1 MTSALGAGAALR
13 PPFLRPDVSGLFASL
28 RAAGALGCVAVVSHA
43 EGSTYSKPGALMLF
57 AADGRQAG
65 LLSGGCL
72 EGDLADRAARVMQTG
87 LPEVVHYDARDV
99 EQDVLF
105 GLAFGCEGLLRIHL
119 LPLGTQQGYEP
130 LATLA
135 AATAAGQGVVW
146 GLFTAGPRNG
156 QVLVATAALQ
166 AHTPLNGWTLP
177 GGHAALA
184 GGVAAGVPGGVP
196 GGMAADEEL
205 LLLRMAPVPRL
216 LLLGAGAEAPA
227 LAAGA
232 LALGWQ
238 VTVLD
243 HRASWASPARFTA
256 GVEVRT
262 LDPREPIAAVA
273 PAMPVGAVLPAADAA
288 VVMAHHLEVDAAWLA
303 RLAETQSPWIGL
315 LGPAAR
321 RGRLLARI
329 GLQSPAFAGR
339 VQGPVGLPV
348 GARTPEEIAL
358 SILAAA
364 QQAVAAQGNG

>member
-1 MTSALGAGAALR
+1 
-13 PPFLRPDVSGLFASL
+13 
-28 RAAGALGCVAVVSHA
+28 VAVVSHA

-119 LPLGTQQGYEP
+119 LPLGPQQGYEP
-130 LATLA
+130 LTTLA

-146 GLFTAGPRNG
+146 GLFTAGPRDG
-156 QVLVATAALQ
+156 QVLAAAAALQ

-184 GGVAAGVPGGVP
+184 GGASGA
-196 GGMAADEEL
+196 MAADEEL

-238 VTVLD
+238 VTVMD

-262 LDPREPIAAVA
+262 FDPREPIAAAA
-273 PAMPVGAVLPAADAA
+273 PSMPVGAVLPAVDAA

-303 RLAETQSPWIGL
+303 RLAETQTPWIGL

-339 VQGPVGLPV
+339 VQGPVGLAV

-364 QQAVAAQGNG
+364 QQAVAAQGNS

>member
-13 PPFLRPDVSGLFASL
+13 PPYLRPDVSGLFAAL
-28 RAAGALGCVAVVSHA
+28 RAKGLGGCVAVVSHA

-72 EGDLADRAARVMQTG
+72 EGDLADRAARVMRSG

-119 LPLGTQQGYEP
+119 LPLGPTQGYEP

-135 AATAAGQGVVW
+135 AATAAGQGALW

-156 QVLVATAALQ
+156 QVVVAATALQ
-166 AHTPLNGWTLP
+166 VHGPLSGWTLP

-184 GGVAAGVPGGVP
+184 SGV
-196 GGMAADEEL
+196 AADEEL

-243 HRASWASPARFTA
+243 HRSSWATPARFAA
-256 GVEVRT
+256 GVEVST
-262 LDPREPIAAVA
+262 FDPREPIAAVE
-273 PAMPVGAVLPAADAA
+273 PAASVGPALPAADAA

-303 RLAETQSPWIGL
+303 HLAETQTPWIGL

-364 QQAVAAQGNG
+364 QQAVAGQGNS

>member
-1 MTSALGAGAALR
+1 MTFALGAGAALR
-13 PPFLRPDVSGLFASL
+13 PPYLRPDVSGLFAAL
-28 RAAGALGCVAVVSHA
+28 RAAGAVGCVAVVSHA

-87 LPEVVHYDARDV
+87 VPEVVHYDARDV

-119 LPLGTQQGYEP
+119 LPLGPQQGYEP

-146 GLFTAGPRNG
+146 GLFTAGPRDG
-156 QVLVATAALQ
+156 QVLVATTALQ
-166 AHTPLNGWTLP
+166 AHLPVQGWTLP

-184 GGVAAGVPGGVP
+184 AGMV
-196 GGMAADEEL
+196 ADEEL

-232 LALGWQ
+232 LALGWK

-243 HRASWASPARFTA
+243 HRSSWASPARFAA
-256 GVEVRT
+256 GVAVRT
-262 LDPREPIAAVA
+262 LDPREPLVAPEPVAAVVSA
-273 PAMPVGAVLPAADAA
+273 LPAADAA

-303 RLAETQSPWIGL
+303 RLAETQTPWIGL

>member
-1 MTSALGAGAALR
+1 MTIALGAGAALR
-13 PPFLRPDVSGLFASL
+13 PPYLRPDVSGLFAAL
-28 RAAGALGCVAVVSHA
+28 RAAGAVGCVAVVSHA

-87 LPEVVHYDARDV
+87 VPEVVHYDARDV

-119 LPLGTQQGYEP
+119 LPLGPQQGYEP

-146 GLFTAGPRNG
+146 GLFTAGPRDG
-156 QVLVATAALQ
+156 QVLVATTALQ
-166 AHTPLNGWTLP
+166 AHLPVQGWTLP

-184 GGVAAGVPGGVP
+184 AGMV
-196 GGMAADEEL
+196 ADEEL

-232 LALGWQ
+232 LALGWK

-243 HRASWASPARFTA
+243 HRSSWASPARFAA
-256 GVEVRT
+256 GVAVRT
-262 LDPREPIAAVA
+262 LDPREPLVAPEPVAAVVSA
-273 PAMPVGAVLPAADAA
+273 LPAADAA

-303 RLAETQSPWIGL
+303 RLAETQTPWIGL

>member
-13 PPFLRPDVSGLFASL
+13 PPFLRPDVSGLFAAL
-28 RAAGALGCVAVVSHA
+28 RMTGAVGCVAVVSHA

-72 EGDLADRAARVMQTG
+72 EGDLADRAARVMRSGT
-87 LPEVVHYDARDV
+87 PEVVHYDARDV

-119 LPLGTQQGYEP
+119 LPLGPQQEYEP

-135 AATAAGQGVVW
+135 AATTAGQGVVW

-156 QVLVATAALQ
+156 QVLVAATALQ
-166 AHTPLNGWTLP
+166 THTPLNGWTLP
-177 GGHAALA
+177 GGHAAL
-184 GGVAAGVPGGVP
+184 VAGV
-196 GGMAADEEL
+196 AADEEL

-243 HRASWASPARFTA
+243 HRSSWASPARFAT
-256 GVEVRT
+256 GVVVRT
-262 LDPREPIAAVA
+262 VDPREPTATVESSASGV
-273 PAMPVGAVLPAADAA
+273 PALPSADAA

-303 RLAETQSPWIGL
+303 CLAKTQTPWIGL

>member
-1 MTSALGAGAALR
+1 MSSALGAGAARR
-13 PPFLRPDVSGLFASL
+13 PPFLRPDVLALFTAL
-28 RAAGALGCVAVVSHA
+28 RATGGTGCVAVVTLA

-57 AADGRQAG
+57 AGDGRQAG

-72 EGDLADRAARVMQTG
+72 EGDLADRAARVMTSG
-87 LPEVVHYDARDV
+87 KPEVVHYDARDV

-119 LPLGTQQGYEP
+119 LPLGVQQGYEP

-135 AATAAGQGVVW
+135 GAAAAGLGALW
-146 GLFTAGPRNG
+146 GLFTAGPRSG
-156 QVLVATAALQ
+156 ECLVAPAALQ
-166 AHTPLNGWTLP
+166 PHVSPAGWNLP
-177 GGHAALA
+177 GGHAAW
-184 GGVAAGVPGGVP
+184 GQGTAAG
-196 GGMAADEEL
+196 EEL
-205 LLLRMAPVPRL
+205 LVLRMAPVPRL
-216 LLLGAGAEAPA
+216 LVLGAGAEAPA

-238 VTVLD
+238 VQVLD
-243 HRASWASPARFTA
+243 HRASWASASRFA
-256 GVEVRT
+256 SGVAVGT
-262 LDPREPIAAVA
+262 FDPRDEGEAGP
-273 PAMPVGAVLPAADAA
+273 LPPADAA

-303 RLAETQSPWIGL
+303 RLVGTQTPWIGL

-329 GLQSPAFAGR
+329 GAQAPAFAGR
-339 VQGPVGLPV
+339 LQGPVGLPV

-364 QQAVAAQGNG
+364 QQAVADQGNA

>member
-13 PPFLRPDVSGLFASL
+13 PPYLRPDVSGLFATL
-28 RAAGALGCVAVVSHA
+28 RLAGAVGCVAVVSHA

-72 EGDLADRAARVMQTG
+72 EGDLADRAARVMHSG

-119 LPLGTQQGYEP
+119 LPLGPQQGYEP

-146 GLFTAGPRNG
+146 GLFTAGPRDG
-156 QVLVATAALQ
+156 QVLVAPTALQ
-166 AHTPLNGWTLP
+166 AHTPVQGWTLP

-184 GGVAAGVPGGVP
+184 GGMAGGMP

-205 LLLRMAPVPRL
+205 LLLRLAPVPRL

-243 HRASWASPARFTA
+243 HRSSWASPARFAA

-262 LDPREPIAAVA
+262 VDPREPIAAVEPSA
-273 PAMPVGAVLPAADAA
+273 SGVPALPAADAA

-303 RLAETQSPWIGL
+303 CLAETHTPWIGL

>member
-1 MTSALGAGAALR
+1 
-13 PPFLRPDVSGLFASL
+13 
-28 RAAGALGCVAVVSHA
+28 
-43 EGSTYSKPGALMLF
+43 
-57 AADGRQAG
+57 
-65 LLSGGCL
+65 
-72 EGDLADRAARVMQTG
+72 
-87 LPEVVHYDARDV
+87 
-99 EQDVLF
+99 
-105 GLAFGCEGLLRIHL
+105 
-119 LPLGTQQGYEP
+119 
-130 LATLA
+130 
-135 AATAAGQGVVW
+135 VVW

-184 GGVAAGVPGGVP
+184 GGASGT
-196 GGMAADEEL
+196 MAADEEL

-243 HRASWASPARFTA
+243 HRSSWASPARFAA

-262 LDPREPIAAVA
+262 FDPREPIAAVEPSA
-273 PAMPVGAVLPAADAA
+273 SVGPVLPAADAA

-303 RLAETQSPWIGL
+303 HLAETPPPWIGL

>member
-13 PPFLRPDVSGLFASL
+13 PPYLRPDVSGLFGAL
-28 RAAGALGCVAVVSHA
+28 RASGAVGCVAVVSHA

-87 LPEVVHYDARDV
+87 LVEVVHYDARDV

-119 LPLGTQQGYEP
+119 LPLGPQQGYEP

-135 AATAAGQGVVW
+135 AATRAGQGALW

-156 QVLVATAALQ
+156 QVLVAPSLLE

-184 GGVAAGVPGGVP
+184 GGL
-196 GGMAADEEL
+196 AADEEL

-243 HRASWASPARFTA
+243 HRESWASPARFAT

-262 LDPREPIAAVA
+262 LDPREPLA
-273 PAMPVGAVLPAADAA
+273 PAQPAVSVGTFLPAADAA

-303 RLAETQSPWIGL
+303 CLAETQTPWIGL